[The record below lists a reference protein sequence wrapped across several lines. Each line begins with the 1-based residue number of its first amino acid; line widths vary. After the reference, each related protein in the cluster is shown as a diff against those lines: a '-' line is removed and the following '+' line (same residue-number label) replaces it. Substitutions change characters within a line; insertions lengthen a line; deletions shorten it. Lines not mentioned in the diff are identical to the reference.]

1 MRKEVLFAILAGLVF
16 GLIIAFGV
24 WRANIALRPGDDSS
38 TQESPSPSPTD
49 FGITIAK
56 PQELQ
61 VITISPTTLSGITKP
76 GVLVAISAEDED
88 YVVTADKD
96 GEFEIDID
104 VAGGVNEIIIT
115 AFDENGTTVEEKLVL
130 VYSTELEEK

>member
-38 TQESPSPSPTD
+38 TQESPPPSQTD

-88 YVVTADKD
+88 YVVTADEN

-104 VAGGVNEIIIT
+104 VTGGVNEIIIT

-130 VYSTELEEK
+130 VYSTELEEN